1 MAYLISIIVPIYN
14 VEKYIK
20 QCVDSILAQTYKN
33 IEVILVD
40 DGSPDNCPQI
50 CDSYAAVDNR
60 VKVVHKKNGGLMSAR
75 QAGLKAA
82 SGDYI
87 GFVDGDDWIEPD
99 MYADF
104 ACLLDQYSPD
114 MALCEFLYSFPGKDT
129 NSNQLLKKSFF
140 TKKEMEEQL
149 YGSMLFKEPY
159 YSFGINPCCW
169 SKIFKK
175 ELLESNLYN
184 VTPNIKIGEDAAFTY
199 PCLLQADSL
208 AYSEKYAYH
217 YRVNPESMTKAY
229 DKNCESTVM
238 IPYEILKNVFYKYDG
253 YNLMNQLDYFLLSLI
268 NGVVRNEA
276 SSVNK
281 KTISQKKETLKK
293 LAVNPDVSK
302 TVLNVNTCVLPF
314 HTRLLVHFLRLKN
327 ANLLY
332 LYTILI
338 RRFL

>member
-50 CDSYAAVDNR
+50 CDSYAAIDNR

-104 ACLLDQYSPD
+104 ARLLDQYSPD
-114 MALCEFLYSFPGKDT
+114 MALCEFLYSFPDKDT
-129 NSNQLLKKSFF
+129 NSGQLLKKSFF
-140 TKKEMEEQL
+140 TKEEMKEQL

-208 AYSEKYAYH
+208 AYSEKYSYH

-229 DKNCESTVM
+229 DENCESTVM
-238 IPYEILKNVFYKYDG
+238 IPYEILKNVFEKYNDC
-253 YNLMNQLDYFLLSLI
+253 NLMEQLDYFLLSLV

-281 KTISQKKETLKK
+281 KPISQKKETLKK
-293 LAVNPDVSK
+293 LAVNPNVSK
-302 TVLNVNTCVLPF
+302 AVLNVNASLLPL
-314 HTRLLVHFLRLKN
+314 HTRLLVSFLRLKN